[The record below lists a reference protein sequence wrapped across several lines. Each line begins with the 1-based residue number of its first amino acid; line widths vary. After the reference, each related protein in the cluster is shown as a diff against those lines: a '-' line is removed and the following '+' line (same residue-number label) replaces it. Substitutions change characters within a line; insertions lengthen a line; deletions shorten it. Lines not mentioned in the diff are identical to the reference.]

1 MKLIAHNAPTTPRP
15 VGGYTQAL
23 EVQGATRLLFVSGQI
38 PLRLSGVLPEGF
50 AAQARQAWT
59 HVLAQL
65 AEAGMEARNLV
76 RVTIY
81 LADRHYAAE
90 NRIIRAEF
98 LGEHQPALT
107 VVIAD
112 IFDPAW
118 LLEIE
123 AVAAA

>member
-1 MKLIAHNAPTTPRP
+1 MKVIAHNAPETPRP
-15 VGGYTQAL
+15 VGGYSQAL
-23 EVQGATRLLFVSGQI
+23 EVREAQRLLFISGQI
-38 PLRLSGVLPEGF
+38 PLRLDGVLPDGF

-59 HVLAQL
+59 HVIAQL
-65 AEAGMEARNLV
+65 AEAGMDARNLM

-81 LADRHYAAE
+81 LADRAHAAE
-90 NRIIRAEF
+90 NRVIRAEF
-98 LGEHQPALT
+98 LGDHQPALT

>member
-1 MKLIAHNAPTTPRP
+1 MKVIAHNSAATPRP
-15 VGGYTQAL
+15 VGGYAQAL
-23 EVQGATRLLFVSGQI
+23 EVRDAQRLLFISGQI
-38 PLRLSGVLPEGF
+38 PLRLDGVLPDGF

-59 HVLAQL
+59 HVIAQL
-65 AEAGMEARNLV
+65 AEAGMDARNLM

-81 LADRHYAAE
+81 LADRAYAAE
-90 NRIIRAEF
+90 NRVIRAEF
-98 LGEHQPALT
+98 LGAHQPALT

-123 AVAAA
+123 AVAAG